1 MRNIKTALDDVQSA
15 YENGEVEGNEFSPK
29 AMDWYRQELS
39 DLLEGKLTNV
49 ASLIRQTPEYRVRRV
64 FLGKM
69 ILFGYI
75 PETPVAKLG
84 YYDRF
89 PLVIPIRLYRDHFM
103 AVNLH
108 YMPFK
113 LRASFIDRAEDAAR
127 GDVDTG
133 DARLTALRYDL
144 MKSST
149 KYLSGLV
156 GIRKYKLKGI
166 YTPTLEIPSDK
177 WKYAINLPVARFYG
191 SGAPVRQMTVL
202 NDSRQKIQDIRNRN
216 I

>member
-1 MRNIKTALDDVQSA
+1 MRNIKTALEEIQKSF
-15 YENGEVEGNEFSPK
+15 ESGEVEGNEFSPK
-29 AMDWYRQELS
+29 AMEWYREQLS
-39 DLLEGKLTNV
+39 ELLEGKLTNI

-75 PETPVAKLG
+75 PETPIAKIE

-89 PLVIPIRLYRDHFM
+89 PLVLPIRLFRDHFM
-103 AVNLH
+103 GINLH

-113 LRASFIDRAEDAAR
+113 TRAVFVENLEDTSR
-127 GDVDTG
+127 GDVQTG
-133 DARLTALRYDL
+133 DARGVIRYDII
-144 MKSST
+144 KNST
-149 KYLSGLV
+149 KYISGMV
-156 GIRKYKLKGI
+156 GIRKYKLKNI

-191 SGAPVRQMTVL
+191 SGAPVRQMKVI
-202 NDSRQKIQDIRNRN
+202 NDSRLKIQDLRNRMDF
-216 I
+216 